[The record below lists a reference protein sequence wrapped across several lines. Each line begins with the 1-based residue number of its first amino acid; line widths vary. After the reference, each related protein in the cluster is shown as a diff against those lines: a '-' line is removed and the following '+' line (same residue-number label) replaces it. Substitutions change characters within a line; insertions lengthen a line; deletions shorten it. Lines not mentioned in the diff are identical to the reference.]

1 MSAAAPAPAAVAA
14 PAPAAVAVAGQG
26 KVSRACANGKLKT
39 ESACTHNFNIPQVPH
54 YPPPPTTVA
63 PPAVSR
69 ADSPGVVL
77 RTPLCCCDSIPHVVG
92 RTLPLSLSLDCGY
105 PSLRCLMRFAG
116 RRRPPTEKEMK
127 KGEPET
133 ASFSDGQ
140 TQALPQS
147 APPPPPPLCLPVL
160 ILCLFRSVALQNF

>member
-1 MSAAAPAPAAVAA
+1 MSAAA

-39 ESACTHNFNIPQVPH
+39 ESACTHNFNIPQLPH
-54 YPPPPTTVA
+54 YPLPLLA
-63 PPAVSR
+63 SR
-69 ADSPGVVL
+69 SYPDYSCATCSESSGLARSRFAYALVLLRLHSSCCRAHSP
-77 RTPLCCCDSIPHVVG
+77 S
-92 RTLPLSLSLDCGY
+92 LSLSLDCGY